1 MSYPAIETLY
11 DRFLTCRRVCTD
23 TRQLQ
28 QGDLFFALKGENFDG
43 NQFAAQALAAG
54 AAYAVVDDPQVA
66 VTGQFLL
73 VENTLST
80 LQDLAR
86 HRRRQLNIPILAI
99 TGSNGKTT
107 TKELVA
113 AVLAT
118 THLTHFTQGNFNNHI
133 GVPLTLL
140 ALPDDTEIAVIEMG
154 ANHVGEIA
162 ALCEIAEPTHGL
174 ITNVGLAHLE
184 GFGGFEGVKRGKS
197 ELYRY
202 LARNKGVV
210 FVNLEEPHLS
220 DLAQGVDRIIGYK
233 FAAHPRVDIPYYEL
247 QVKQVSPRIEVAF
260 LDARGQF
267 HPIHSHLSGKHNLQ
281 NISTVVAVA
290 KYFKVPA
297 AGIVAAIESYQPTN
311 NRSQWLEKEG
321 IHYLLD
327 AYNANPTSMRASL
340 ISFAELAGTDKIAI
354 LGDMLE
360 LGDQAAAEHLAMA
373 QLAQSLP
380 IGEVFLIGP
389 LFQTV
394 AEQLGMPHFQ
404 DANQFLAAT
413 DRRSWVGKHVLI
425 KGSRGMRLEKIVA

>member
-1 MSYPAIETLY
+1 MSYPSIETLY
-11 DRFLTCRRVCTD
+11 SRFLTCSRVCTD

-28 QGDLFFALKGENFDG
+28 EGDLFFALKGDNFDG
-43 NQFAAQALAAG
+43 NQFAARALAAG

-66 VTGQFLL
+66 VTEQYLL
-73 VENTLST
+73 VENTLTT
-80 LQDLAR
+80 LQELAR

-107 TKELVA
+107 TKELIA

-184 GFGGFEGVKRGKS
+184 GFGGFDGVKRGKS

-202 LARNKGVV
+202 LARHKGVA
-210 FVNLEEPHLS
+210 FVNLEEPYLAE
-220 DLAQGVDRIIGYK
+220 LAQGVDRIIGYK
-233 FAAHPRVDIPYYEL
+233 LAAHPRVDIPYYEL
-247 QVKQVSPRIEVAF
+247 QVKQISPRIEVAF

-267 HPIHSHLSGKHNLQ
+267 HTIHSQLSGKHNLQ
-281 NISTVVAVA
+281 NISTAVAVA

-297 AGIVAAIESYQPTN
+297 AGIVAAIEN
-311 NRSQWLEKEG
+311 
-321 IHYLLD
+321 
-327 AYNANPTSMRASL
+327 
-340 ISFAELAGTDKIAI
+340 
-354 LGDMLE
+354 
-360 LGDQAAAEHLAMA
+360 
-373 QLAQSLP
+373 
-380 IGEVFLIGP
+380 
-389 LFQTV
+389 
-394 AEQLGMPHFQ
+394 
-404 DANQFLAAT
+404 
-413 DRRSWVGKHVLI
+413 
-425 KGSRGMRLEKIVA
+425 